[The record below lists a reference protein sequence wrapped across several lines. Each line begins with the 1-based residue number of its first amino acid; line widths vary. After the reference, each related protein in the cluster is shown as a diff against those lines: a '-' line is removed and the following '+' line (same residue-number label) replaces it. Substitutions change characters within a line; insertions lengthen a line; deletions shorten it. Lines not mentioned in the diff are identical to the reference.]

1 MSCLSRG
8 PVSRFIGCSVCQFLG
23 LLVCFLFF
31 LNMRYTLFFPFL
43 LASCVVGP
51 NYQRPDDAMPSKW
64 KEGATAKTEQPLP
77 DEWWKLFGSSRLNGL
92 VAQALA
98 SNQDLAGAQAR
109 VETSRAL
116 IGVKRSEW
124 FPQFNATGSAGIQRL
139 SASSFG
145 SNLPPQFGSVSDLL
159 DRESYKAA
167 LDMSYELDLWGR
179 VRRAVEGA
187 RASARAAD
195 ESLMTQRLIIAAEVA
210 RNYFLLRSFDVQQK
224 VVRETISLR
233 EEAVKLQKSRF
244 DGGMANEMDVTRA
257 RTEHELARADLA
269 SLERQRGSTEHA
281 IAVLCGQPPSSFRVP
296 VDATLSAPPRIPAGM
311 PSQLLA
317 SRPDVRAAEAELQA
331 ANAEIGVAKA
341 SFFPV
346 FKLTGSA
353 GLESVAA
360 KDFLEWENR
369 ALSIG
374 PSVSLPVFN
383 GFKLKSNLRA
393 AQSRYDEALAK
404 YRQTIL
410 VALREVEDSLLDLQ
424 SMARQRNAIEAAMK
438 AADETSRLARVRYEK
453 GLASYFE
460 VVEAD
465 RTVLATKLSLAQL
478 DGQRSVST
486 VLLAKALGGGWKR

>member
-1 MSCLSRG
+1 
-8 PVSRFIGCSVCQFLG
+8 
-23 LLVCFLFF
+23 
-31 LNMRYTLFFPFL
+31 MRSILILPCV

-51 NYQRPDDAMPSKW
+51 AYQRPDSPMPEKW
-64 KEGATAKTEQPLP
+64 KEGATTKNDQPLP
-77 DEWWKLFGSSRLNGL
+77 DEWWKLFGSSKLNGL
-92 VAQALA
+92 VSQALN
-98 SNQDLAGAQAR
+98 SNQDLAGARAR
-109 VETSRAL
+109 VETARAL

-124 FPQFNATGSAGIQRL
+124 FPQFGASGGAGIQRQ

-145 SNLPPQFGSVSDLL
+145 ANLPPQFGSVTDML
-159 DRESYKAA
+159 DRENYKAA

-179 VRRAVEGA
+179 VKRAVEGA
-187 RASARAAD
+187 KASARAAD
-195 ESLMTQRLIIAAEVA
+195 ESVMTQRLIIAAEVA
-210 RNYFLLRSFDVQQK
+210 RNYFLLRSLDVQQK
-224 VVRETISLR
+224 VVNETIALR
-233 EEAVKLQKSRF
+233 IEALKLQQSRF

-257 RTEHELARADLA
+257 RTEHELTKADLA
-269 SLERQRGSTEHA
+269 ALERQRGSTEHA
-281 IAVLCGQPPSSFRVP
+281 LAVLCGQAPSSFRVA
-296 VDATLSAPPRIPAGM
+296 VEATLGAPPKIPAGM

-331 ANAEIGVAKA
+331 ANAEIGVAQA
-341 SFFPV
+341 SFFPT

-353 GLESVAA
+353 GLDSVTS

-369 ALSIG
+369 VLSIG
-374 PSVSLPVFN
+374 PSVTLPVFQ

-410 VALREVEDSLLDLQ
+410 VALREVEDAMLDLQ
-424 SMARQRNAIEAAMK
+424 SLIRQRAAIEAAMK
-438 AADETSRLARVRYEK
+438 SADETSRLARVRYEK

-465 RTVLATKLSLAQL
+465 RTVLTTKLTLAQI
-478 DGQRSVST
+478 DGQRSVSA